1 MKKISCLCFSLL
13 VISCFGGRD
22 VNYETGKGDLKLTI
36 TKDYI
41 IIDSC
46 TFNNGFNQSVWEFSR
61 TISRSDTVACKELMT
76 RILER
81 K

>member
-1 MKKISCLCFSLL
+1 MKKILCICFSLL
-13 VISCFGGRD
+13 VISCRGGRD
-22 VNYETGKGDLKLTI
+22 VNYRTEKGDLKLTI

-46 TFNNGFNQSVWEFSR
+46 SYNNGLNQSIWEFSR
-61 TISRSDTVACKELMT
+61 TISKSDTAACKELMT

-81 K
+81 R

>member
-1 MKKISCLCFSLL
+1 MKKILCLCFSLL
-13 VISCFGGRD
+13 IISCGGKD
-22 VNYETGKGDLKLTI
+22 VNYKTGKGDLILTI

-46 TFNNGFNQSVWEFSR
+46 TTNNGFNQSIWEFSQ
-61 TISRSDTVACKELMT
+61 TISRSDTVACKKLMT

>member
-1 MKKISCLCFSLL
+1 MKKILCLCFSLL
-13 VISCFGGRD
+13 VISCNGGRD
-22 VNYETGKGDLKLTI
+22 VNYKTGKGDLKLTI

-46 TFNNGFNQSVWEFSR
+46 TFNNGFNQSIWEFRR
-61 TISRSDTVACKELMT
+61 TISRSDTTACKELMI